1 MINRESYQQVLKEML
16 VRRIN
21 REDMEF
27 SEEEIFEIVDS
38 VNEHGHQVTFRDV
51 EDIINDLEGEENER

>member
-1 MINRESYQQVLKEML
+1 MINRESYRQVLNEML
-16 VRRIN
+16 GRRID

-51 EDIINDLEGEENER
+51 ESIIKDLEGK